1 MSSKSNSR
9 ITVANII
16 SVVGITLLLVFIF
29 IGKAFANGGELGNAI
44 LWSLIVTGIT
54 GVLLWFLIKAKG
66 AENHL
71 ETWKKIEYSVLGVY
85 ILVCIPLSFFG
96 GINCFFAVAG
106 DREDIKNVAL
116 NDLNN
121 IEKTIVDYKAKQE
134 GKIINLKMKLYD
146 FPSDC
151 FLTSEAIFFLTDKLK
166 YTIINNRIN
175 RESESENIDTYCG
188 KTLYHNFRLS
198 DNPNYFSDIEDRINE
213 IKQTVRNWNWIKST
227 LLANKIEKLSE
238 DTYKR
243 LDDICTENRQAI
255 PFINYSDNQMNIT
268 GYDEPEISK
277 ADTKFKK
284 KVQDTNQVGF
294 LSVLITLLIHLIIL
308 LNYIVAYRTSTL
320 SLSKNTNDSGISLT

>member
-1 MSSKSNSR
+1 F
-9 ITVANII
+9 
-16 SVVGITLLLVFIF
+16 VFL
-29 IGKAFANGGELGNAI
+29 GKAFANGGELGNAI

-106 DREDIKNVAL
+106 DRDEIKSVAL
-116 NDLNN
+116 NDLDN
-121 IEKTIVDYKAKQE
+121 IKKTIRDYKEKQE
-134 GKIINLKMKLYD
+134 GKIASLKTKLYD
-146 FPSDC
+146 FPSNFVRTSDAEL
-151 FLTSEAIFFLTDKLK
+151 FLTNKLK
-166 YTIINNRIN
+166 CTNLER
-175 RESESENIDTYCG
+175 ENIDTYCDE
-188 KTLYHNFRLS
+188 TLYHNFRLS
-198 DNPNYFSDIEDRINE
+198 DDPNYFSDIEDRIKE
-213 IKQTVRNWNWIKST
+213 IKQTVSNWNWIKST

-238 DTYKR
+238 DTYTR
-243 LDDICTENRQAI
+243 LNDICEENQQAI
-255 PFINYSDNQMNIT
+255 PIINYDYNRYQMDIT
-268 GYDEPEISK
+268 GYDESKISK
-277 ADTKFKK
+277 AETNFKE

-320 SLSKNTNDSGISLT
+320 SLSKNTNDSGTPLT